1 MSAFSWDTSS
11 VRNYFVLAISLAC
24 VIRMSVC
31 PVLVTSRTLPYFWL
45 NIRPPAHSSLLQYAW
60 DRTWIVCPDNQGTYA
75 MLHLQRHLNVRKC
88 QYLRLGKLRECQEK
102 MSANCALSKM
112 IPSQILLASSQ
123 GHLSHALALPPS
135 RQS

>member
-31 PVLVTSRTLPYFWL
+31 PVLVTSRTLPYYWL
-45 NIRPPAHSSLLQYAW
+45 NIRPPALFSASVCLGSNLDCLPRQPGHLRHASSAAASECSEVSVPTAGKASRVSGK
-60 DRTWIVCPDNQGTYA
+60 DVC
-75 MLHLQRHLNVRKC
+75 K
-88 QYLRLGKLRECQEK
+88 
-102 MSANCALSKM
+102 CALSKM

-123 GHLSHALALPPS
+123 GQLSHALALPPS